1 MKLNNKNK
9 NKNNINNNVKDISK
23 NNGDDTQKENS
34 SRYGIKSNICPPQVK
49 ELIAFEEG
57 MIDLVHQIRFRK
69 VKRNFQRKLS
79 KSLKT
84 LKSSNKT
91 LTPADKT
98 SNMQKL
104 SKDEYNP
111 GLDNAVTSTY
121 IRATEGIED
130 IINKE
135 GMKYAKRANIF
146 DRIEINGTINCFTT
160 LKDHKENFVNHPTT
174 RLINPAK
181 NEIERISK
189 SILDKINICLFEK
202 LKLNE
207 WKSTTDVI
215 NWFKKIEEKHLH
227 MFTLFG
233 IKDFYPSMKEFFLK
247 NAIQFPV
254 QHTDINK
261 NDFEVIFH
269 ARKSL
274 LFHSN

>member
-1 MKLNNKNK
+1 
-9 NKNNINNNVKDISK
+9 
-23 NNGDDTQKENS
+23 
-34 SRYGIKSNICPPQVK
+34 
-49 ELIAFEEG
+49 
-57 MIDLVHQIRFRK
+57 
-69 VKRNFQRKLS
+69 
-79 KSLKT
+79 
-84 LKSSNKT
+84 
-91 LTPADKT
+91 
-98 SNMQKL
+98 MQKL
-104 SKDEYNP
+104 NKDEYNHL
-111 GLDNAVTSTY
+111 LDNAVTSTY

-135 GMKYAKRANIF
+135 GMKYAKRADIF
-146 DRIEINGTINCFTT
+146 DRIEINGTINCFIT

-181 NEIERISK
+181 NEIGISK

-215 NWFKKIEEKHLH
+215 NWFEKIEEKHPH
-227 MFTLFG
+227 MFTLFD
-233 IKDFYPSMKEFFLK
+233 IKEFYPSMKETFLK

-274 LFHSN
+274 LFYSN